1 MDDIFMNSKN
11 NKTSKSNVLKLKLR
25 SKLDIRIGGKVF
37 ALSNLNIYY
46 TWRNIKSSYNN
57 NKLKISA
64 PTWNDEFELP
74 DEFCSVSDI
83 QDYFKYIFKKD
94 GENINKP
101 SVQIYVKKIENRIKF
116 KIKDGQS

>member
-1 MDDIFMNSKN
+1 MNSKN

-46 TWRNIKSSYNN
+46 TWSG
-57 NKLKISA
+57 
-64 PTWNDEFELP
+64 
-74 DEFCSVSDI
+74 FCSVSDI

-116 KIKDGQS
+116 KIKDG